1 MKIIK
6 LFLIIIFLNIYCYAN
21 NNTTNKKIT
30 LGISLKSGLL
40 TKFKDANVAITTW
53 VAQAGRMHDVD
64 VKVILYDED
73 NNIYNDYVNKKLDVA
88 IVDIPFYF
96 RNKIDLDKNTINR
109 WGLSVDDEKFSQYYL
124 IGSSSNLK
132 GFSDLK
138 SKTLALKDKDSL
150 AEIWL
155 EKNSFLQNKKTS
167 KNVLKDLKVE
177 KDDRR
182 VIFDVYFG
190 KADYGIVSKKAWEVI
205 VNFNPSIEK
214 KVKILETSQN
224 IFMQNMG
231 LYSKYS
237 NEEIRKLFFEKSN
250 NLTQLVGAKKII
262 DMLKFNYI
270 YKIDD
275 SFLEDL
281 EKYFNEYLELEKR
294 YN

>member
-6 LFLIIIFLNIYCYAN
+6 LFLMITLLNIYCYSN
-21 NNTTNKKIT
+21 ESSLDKKIT

-53 VAQAGRMHDVD
+53 VSQAGRMHDVD

-73 NNIYNDYVNKKLDVA
+73 NNIYNDYVNKKLDIA
-88 IVDIPFYF
+88 IVDVPFYF
-96 RNKIDLDKNTINR
+96 RNKKDLDKNSINL
-109 WGLSVDDEKFSQYYL
+109 WGLCIDDEKFSQYYL

-138 SKTLALKDKDSL
+138 SKTLALKERDSL

-182 VIFDVYFG
+182 VIFDVYFD

-237 NEEIRKLFFEKSN
+237 DEAVRKLFFERSK
-250 NLTQLVGAKKII
+250 NLDKLDVSKKII
-262 DMLKFNYI
+262 EILKFNYI

-275 SFLEDL
+275 SFLVDL

-294 YN
+294 YK